1 MKKWSLE
8 QKSLSPSLCNGHLV
22 QSFSKRNVC
31 TASLLSLLTVLL
43 DSTQD
48 PILLFRN
55 EPCHTSRLRQRY
67 CHQLVLEL
75 NASVPKW
82 CICHCIFH
90 TKQCN
95 KLSFYVVSLDETLST
110 TDITEILCLARWEL
124 DIRAFN
130 VPLYLLYTTT
140 LLVFIWC
147 IIRLFC

>member
-55 EPCHTSRLRQRY
+55 YSSHTNLLRQYY
-67 CHQLVLEL
+67 CLQRE
-75 NASVPKW
+75 
-82 CICHCIFH
+82 
-90 TKQCN
+90 
-95 KLSFYVVSLDETLST
+95 
-110 TDITEILCLARWEL
+110 
-124 DIRAFN
+124 
-130 VPLYLLYTTT
+130 
-140 LLVFIWC
+140 VFKC
-147 IIRLFC
+147 GG